1 MPNRTA
7 TFVSAVFASVLAGI
21 SLNTASYGAT
31 PAADECLSAPKGP
44 APQGSHWYYRVERG
58 TKRHCWYL
66 HELTE
71 KVSQGVPSSVASPAK
86 PTTPKAEPAIRGSVA
101 NARAEL
107 PTVQTRDAANTSAVP
122 EPQPPAPGPT
132 GQAVNPPAVSDASTP
147 PPVIASRWPDPSG
160 AAPSAAPEQ
169 AAADDTDADLQ
180 PAVPAAAPPPVALAA
195 ADAPV
200 EKPQPRSG
208 SIPMLSIVMITALA
222 LAGLIGSAIVRF
234 GGRRRRGRIG
244 VAMDRDAMWDAIASE
259 PRSPLPKPNAAA
271 RVPRRPGFTL
281 PRELQAP
288 RELPMAQPTPQHRD
302 DGITEMLARLARSAV
317 R

>member
-1 MPNRTA
+1 MPNRTT

-31 PAADECLSAPKGP
+31 PEADECLSAPKGP

-66 HELTE
+66 RELAE
-71 KVSQGVPSSVASPAK
+71 KVSQSVPSSVASPAK
-86 PTTPKAEPAIRGSVA
+86 PATPKAEPAIRGSVA

-107 PTVQTRDAANTSAVP
+107 PTVQTRDAANTSAVSA
-122 EPQPPAPGPT
+122 PQPPAPGPT
-132 GQAVNPPAVSDASTP
+132 SQAVNPPAVSDASTP

-160 AAPSAAPEQ
+160 ATPPPAPEQ
-169 AAADDTDADLQ
+169 AADDTDADVQ
-180 PAVPAAAPPPVALAA
+180 SAVPAAAPPPVALAV

-234 GGRRRRGRIG
+234 GGRRRRGRID
-244 VAMDRDAMWDAIASE
+244 VAMDRDAMWDAIGTD
-259 PRSPLPKPNAAA
+259 PRSPLPNPNPAA
-271 RVPRRPGFTL
+271 RAPRRPGFTP
-281 PRELQAP
+281 PRELQVP
-288 RELPMAQPTPQHRD
+288 RELPTAQRAPQHRD
-302 DGITEMLARLARSAV
+302 DGITEMLARLARSAA